1 MAHSPG
7 SLSLS
12 SLYHLQSGTRAL
24 SPAILL
30 MLFPLLYLH
39 QRTLHMLQKFAPC
52 DLSLSDKLT
61 LISSHRAL
69 MQKTN
74 IAVHDHFLTIEI
86 ICVCSCYTV
95 NSFSLVFILVYV
107 LFLSLLFLTFSLEQG
122 RPLENYLGIV
132 SEY

>member
-12 SLYHLQSGTRAL
+12 SPYHLQSGTRAL

-30 MLFPLLYLH
+30 MVFPLPYLH
-39 QRTLHMLQKFAPC
+39 QRTLHMLQKLAPC

-74 IAVHDHFLTIEI
+74 IAVHDHFLIIET

-107 LFLSLLFLTFSLEQG
+107 FFLSLFFLTLEQG
-122 RPLENYLGIV
+122 RPLENYLEIV
-132 SEY
+132 SEC